1 MAMEAVFDLGASWNK
16 AMEEELKKPYLVDLK
31 RFLQQEAEQGYVIYP
46 EEKALFHAFQVTPFE
61 AVKVVIVGQDPYH
74 GEGQAHG
81 MAFSVKEGI
90 KLPPSLVNI
99 YKELQADLGGDRQEN
114 GCLEHWASQGVLL
127 LNATLT
133 VREKA
138 PLSHRKKGWEKFTDR
153 VIEKLAQKEEPIVF
167 ILWGNPAQEK
177 CARIAIPERH
187 LVLKA
192 PHPSPLSA
200 YQGFFGSKPFS
211 KANAFLEERGRGSI
225 HWHDS

>member
-1 MAMEAVFDLGASWNK
+1 
-16 AMEEELKKPYLVDLK
+16 MEEELKKPYLLELK
-31 RFLQQEAEQGYVIYP
+31 RFLQAEAEKGFAIYP
-46 EEKALFHAFQVTPFE
+46 EEKAVFHAFQATPFE

-81 MAFSVKEGI
+81 MAFSVKEGV

-99 YKELQADLGGDRQEN
+99 YKELQADLGVERPIN
-114 GCLEHWASQGVLL
+114 GCLEHWANQGVLL

-138 PLSHRKKGWEKFTDR
+138 PLSHRKKGWEQFTDC
-153 VIEKLAQKEEPIVF
+153 VIEKLAAKQESIVF
-167 ILWGNPAQEK
+167 ILWGNAAQDK
-177 CARIAIPERH
+177 CGRISIPERH

-211 KANAFLEERGRGSI
+211 QTNAFLEKQGRGPI
-225 HWHDS
+225 HWHVS

>member
-1 MAMEAVFDLGASWNK
+1 
-16 AMEEELKKPYLVDLK
+16 MEEELKKPYLLELK
-31 RFLQQEAEQGYVIYP
+31 RFLQAEAEKGFAIYP
-46 EEKALFHAFQVTPFE
+46 EEKTVFHAFQATPFE

-81 MAFSVKEGI
+81 MAFSVKEGV

-99 YKELQADLGGDRQEN
+99 YKELQADLGVERPIN
-114 GCLEHWASQGVLL
+114 GCLEHWANQGVLL

-138 PLSHRKKGWEKFTDR
+138 PLSHRKKGWEQFTDC
-153 VIEKLAQKEEPIVF
+153 VIEKLAAKQESIVF
-167 ILWGNPAQEK
+167 ILWGNAAQDK
-177 CARIAIPERH
+177 CGRISIPERH

-211 KANAFLEERGRGSI
+211 QTNAFLEKQGRGPI
-225 HWHDS
+225 HWHVS